1 MSYVFLI
8 ISFLPTGVD
17 EDVGVEGNADDF
29 DEEDEMEEEYDD
41 YDEQDHDEEGRE
53 ELDSEDSP
61 LPPPHQ
67 SNDQGGEKKYDEAT
81 QTLVD
86 IANRY

>member
-1 MSYVFLI
+1 M
-8 ISFLPTGVD
+8 D

-29 DEEDEMEEEYDD
+29 DEDLDEMEEEYDD
-41 YDEQDHDEEGRE
+41 YDEQDHDEEEGRE

-61 LPPPHQ
+61 LPSPHQ
-67 SNDQGGEKKYDEAT
+67 SSDQGGEKKYDEAT

-86 IANRY
+86 IADRY

>member
-1 MSYVFLI
+1 M
-8 ISFLPTGVD
+8 D

-29 DEEDEMEEEYDD
+29 DEDLDEMEEEYDD
-41 YDEQDHDEEGRE
+41 YDEQDHDDEEGRE

-86 IANRY
+86 IADRY